1 MLYPYKKGG
10 RSLAMNLIAL
20 FTLICFSAANAQTD
34 LSVTVSG
41 VSGSVGIYTNTLITV
56 QVENLGSTAVSSA
69 TIEIPIPNN
78 LAFVGQTVSAGN
90 YNSWTTFW
98 NLSNIQP
105 GDVETVEL
113 TLFLL
118 SEDPITV
125 SSQLGSSNP
134 VDGNN
139 ANNNGSFTING
150 TGDPGTPLADLIP
163 QGISFPASLMAG
175 ESGSFSANINNIGN
189 ADAGS
194 FVYRIYLSNDQTVD
208 AGDIELA
215 SANSNGIVSGSNISI
230 SNLNLNINPNTNPGN
245 YFLILAVDT
254 DGDINESNENNNI
267 GTKPVNITGVP
278 NPNGGV
284 DLELSMSASNLNPP
298 IYSNVTV
305 SLTLFNNGGENA
317 SNILVHLPFPNQ
329 MAYSGQTVPA
339 GTTYNFWD
347 GIWQVPAIGAGQ
359 SMTLDLQLFTLNTN
373 TVTIFSQETQCSQPD
388 DDSTPNNNNSL
399 TPVEDD
405 EAVVI
410 LNAGTGGGQ
419 MPDCIVGIVS
429 VEPQI
434 EPGDLLTFD
443 IKARNVGNAPAGMNH
458 LKYYLSTDNN
468 LSANDLL
475 LGVESFTSIPAMDYI
490 PINKAV
496 MIPGNVQPG
505 NYYLIFKGDADN
517 EVVESNEGNNLN
529 SKPVQVISGGG
540 MGGNDLI
547 DLELNITTNKTSFN
561 LYEYINFDLVLTNF
575 GTDEATSIT
584 VSVPFPQG
592 VAYASKSE
600 SLGIYNQYLD
610 RWDIP
615 ALAPGETATM
625 RLTVFTLQPTA
636 FDIFAEVILVSQ
648 QDADSSPANGMN
660 PTPQEDDEAYAQVVP
675 NQFTPPGGVQDRNAA
690 ADRIIYKDFTPYNVY
705 PNPVETE
712 VTLSYFSNLESLH
725 YGIFNERGQMVRE
738 GDIQDA
744 KGFHAETFNVSD
756 LPSGMYFILVQ
767 SSGKSEPVRFLKIR
781 S

>member
-1 MLYPYKKGG
+1 
-10 RSLAMNLIAL
+10 MNLIAL
-20 FTLICFSAANAQTD
+20 FTLTLFGPVFSQND
-34 LSVTVSG
+34 LSVAVLG
-41 VSGSVGIYTNTLITV
+41 NPGSVGIYTNTNITV
-56 QVENLGSTAVSSA
+56 QIENTGSTTINSA
-69 TIEIPIPNN
+69 TIEIPIPSN
-78 LAFVGQTVSAGN
+78 LAFVGQSVSAGN

-98 NLSNIQP
+98 NLNNMQP
-105 GDVETVEL
+105 GDLETVEL

-118 SEDPITV
+118 SEETITL
-125 SSQLGSSNP
+125 SANLASSNP
-134 VDGNN
+134 TDGNGS
-139 ANNNGSFTING
+139 NNSASFTING
-150 TGDPGTPLADLIP
+150 TGDPGTPLADLTA
-163 QGISFPASLMAG
+163 QSLAFPASLMAG
-175 ESGSFSANINNIGN
+175 ESAAFSASLNNIGI

-194 FVYRIYLSNDQTVD
+194 FVYRIYLSNNQIVD
-208 AGDIELA
+208 AGDVELA
-215 SANSNGIVSGSNISI
+215 FDNSNGILSGSNQAINQNLAIS
-230 SNLNLNINPNTNPGN
+230 LNTNPGN
-245 YFLILAVDT
+245 YYLILAVDS
-254 DGDINESNENNNI
+254 DGAVMESNENNNI
-267 GTKPVNITGVP
+267 GIKPVTITGVP

-284 DLELSMSASNLNPP
+284 DLELSISASNLTPP

-359 SMTLDLQLFTLNTN
+359 SMTLDLQLFSLNTN
-373 TVTIFSQETQCSQPD
+373 TVTIFSQATQCSQPD

-399 TPVEDD
+399 TPIEDD

-410 LNAGTGGGQ
+410 LNASTGGGQ
-419 MPDCIVGIVS
+419 MPDCIVGIVD

-434 EPGDLLTFD
+434 EPGELLTFD

-517 EVVESNEGNNLN
+517 EVVESNEGNNHN
-529 SKPVQVISGGG
+529 SKPVQVINGGG
-540 MGGNDLI
+540 TGGNDFI
-547 DLELNITTNKTSFN
+547 DLELSLSTNKASFN
-561 LYEYINFDLVLTNF
+561 LYEYINFDFVLTNF

-600 SLGIYNQYLD
+600 SLGTFNQYLN

-615 ALAPGETATM
+615 VLAPGETATM
-625 RLTVFTLQPTA
+625 QLTVFTLQPTA

-648 QDADSSPANGMN
+648 QDADSSPANGMS

-675 NQFTPPGGVQDRNAA
+675 NQFTPPGGVQDRNAG

-705 PNPVETE
+705 PNPAETE

-725 YGIFNERGQMVRE
+725 YGIFNERGQMVKE
-738 GDIQDA
+738 GDIQDT
-744 KGFHAETFNVSD
+744 KGFHAKTFNVAD
-756 LPSGMYFILVQ
+756 FPPGIYFILVQ
-767 SSGKSEPVRFLKIR
+767 SNGKTEPVRFLKIR